1 MVSVVTSDG
10 AHSLF
15 IVGHGIKV
23 HSSFELAA
31 GIFVEPTVPGFEMQD
46 AADGSAHF
54 TDYSAVITGRDLA
67 DFSLRI
73 ESEQSGQALAVKG
86 WNALWNF
93 HLLSLAAQSP
103 VCSIFSM
110 TPGTRP
116 IFAAANRNV
125 LMRRFADAKT
135 IGADRLAWARDNKK
149 AFDALIKAPPFSAA
163 MRCYGNSH
171 YLFDAD
177 MRIMLLWSG
186 IEGLLSVDT
195 ELTRRIALCAALM
208 IEGSHEDKVKWFA
221 EVKKAYRVRSKAV
234 HGGIAN
240 EQIFQDGYNQASRI
254 LVRLLVRCVE
264 IGRVPTPAELDAL
277 AISSTLS

>member
-1 MVSVVTSDG
+1 MVGVATNGG

-23 HSSFELAA
+23 NSSFELAS
-31 GIFVEPTVPGFEMQD
+31 GIFVEPTVPHFEMQD
-46 AADGSAHF
+46 AADGSARF
-54 TDYSAVITGRDLA
+54 ADYSAVVTGRDLA

-73 ESEQSGQALAVKG
+73 DSEHPGQALAVKG
-86 WNALWNF
+86 WNALWDF

-103 VCSIFSM
+103 VCSIFSV

-125 LMRRFADAKT
+125 LMRRFAEVTT
-135 IGADRLAWARDNKK
+135 ISAEPLAWARDNKT
-149 AFDALIKAPPFSAA
+149 AFDALIKVPAFNAA

-186 IEGLLSVDT
+186 IEGLLSVDS
-195 ELTRRIALCAALM
+195 ELTRRIALYSTLM
-208 IEGSHEDKVKWFA
+208 IKGSHEDKVKWFA
-221 EVKKAYRVRSKAV
+221 DVKKAYGVRSKAV
-234 HGGIAN
+234 HGGAAN
-240 EQIFQDGYNQASRI
+240 EQILQDGYQQASRI
-254 LVRLLVRCVE
+254 LVRLLARCVE
-264 IGRVPTPAELDAL
+264 IGRVPIPAEFDAL
-277 AISSTLS
+277 ALCSTLS